1 MSHERKFYDIN
12 TATSSA
18 FTGGTSCWETTPL
31 GVCLSATGPAGPPPV
46 TPLNNLWLTQ
56 VSQGTGVT
64 NRIGS
69 QISADQL
76 LLRYW
81 IVPNP
86 QNTGVRS
93 LLRLVIYTDNEC
105 DGSYPAITDVFTGW
119 TGASADNIFQFLE
132 LGYGGRFTILK
143 DTFIPIK
150 TESIWSTSGL
160 NEVETGYQMKEDGY
174 FEHVIDLKGHK
185 IEWDTSGNS
194 AITNA
199 RRGHIFWMAM
209 WKTETQSAGVIT
221 TAYTN
226 PPHIQMRSRLRFRD
240 TNSA

>member
-1 MSHERKFYDIN
+1 MSHERKFLDLN
-12 TATSSA
+12 TATSTT
-18 FTGGTSCWETTPL
+18 FTGGFSSWDTTPL
-31 GVCLSATGPAGPPPV
+31 GVCLSATGGAN

-56 VSQGTGVT
+56 VQQGTGVS

-81 IVPNP
+81 VIPNP
-86 QNTGVRS
+86 QNSGVRS
-93 LLRLVIYTDNEC
+93 LLRIIVFADNEC
-105 DGSYPAITDVFTGW
+105 DGAYPAVTDVFTGW
-119 TGASADNIFQFLE
+119 VAASADNIFQFLE

-143 DTFIPIK
+143 DTYIPIK
-150 TESIWSTSGL
+150 TESYWSGSS
-160 NEVETGYQMKEDGY
+160 EVESGYCMKEDGY

-185 IEWDTSGNS
+185 IEWDVSGAS
-194 AITNA
+194 LISNA

-209 WKTETQSAGVIT
+209 WKNETQNAGVVT